1 MIDLF
6 IFHISSSQ
14 DRMKIPS
21 IPPNIPSA
29 LDAVIAEFE
38 AAEGLFESMNQV
50 ISCLSDL
57 FLKL

>member
-1 MIDLF
+1 
-6 IFHISSSQ
+6 
-14 DRMKIPS
+14 MKIPS